1 MSRTFHEDGT
11 GRPFGIGD
19 RLSHPYFIYDEIK
32 ATPKILAESVSSKII
47 GKAENI
53 SEEILAKKIRRI
65 YLTECATSYCA
76 GFASSYIFNEVP
88 KIPSF
93 PLPSF
98 EIINYPPPDIDD
110 KAAVFVISHRG
121 RTKIA
126 LEIVESLRPKKPF
139 IIGVTDVE
147 ASPITKVVDGVSIGV
162 GGEEPTYPKTRS
174 WIGTVFRLSL
184 IALMIAKK
192 KGVNI
197 DKLLDQLKETPKV
210 ATDIINT
217 VEEKI
222 KYLAEKYEKKRFYV
236 IGGGPNWATA
246 QEGVL
251 KLKEVAL
258 VISEA
263 LEVEEIAHGH
273 QLVLDEN
280 SVVVAIAPPGR
291 SYKRSCEIVQA
302 ANAVGSQTLSIIRK
316 GDSLSRLS
324 TDAIELEESLDELLT
339 PMLYIIPI
347 QLLAYYI
354 ALEKNLNPDANF
366 LMQKFQ
372 EAKKFLFPT

>member
-1 MSRTFHEDGT
+1 MSKTFAQDKA
-11 GRPFGIGD
+11 GRPAGIVD
-19 RLSHPYFIYDEIK
+19 RASHPYFMYDEIK
-32 ATPKILAESVSSKII
+32 VIPYVLKKCMEIKVMKAAERI
-47 GKAENI
+47 AD
-53 SEEILAKKIRRI
+53 EILERGIQRI
-65 YLTECATSYCA
+65 YLTECVSSYCA

-139 IIGVTDVE
+139 IIGITDVE
-147 ASPITKVVDGVSIGV
+147 GSPITKVVDDVSIGV
-162 GGEEPTYPKTRS
+162 RGEEPTYPKTRS

-197 DKLLDQLKETPKV
+197 DKLLDQLKETPKM
-210 ATDIINT
+210 AAAIINT

-222 KYLAEKYEKKRFYV
+222 RYLAGKYEKKRFYV

-251 KLKEVAL
+251 KLKEAGL

-302 ANAVGSQTLSIIRK
+302 ANAIGSQTLSIIKK
-316 GDSLSRLS
+316 GDSLSKLS
-324 TDAIELEESLDELLT
+324 TDAVELEESLDESFT
-339 PMLYIIPI
+339 PMVYIIPI

-354 ALEKNLNPDANF
+354 ALKKNLNPDTNLLLPNF
-366 LMQKFQ
+366 LM
-372 EAKKFLFPT
+372 AHKFLFPS